1 VAGTKETPIKLPS
14 PDTRGKLSLEQAIS
28 KRRSVRIGAF
38 EDEEVQKALKL
49 EEQFKP
55 LYIIPIGLPV

>member
-1 VAGTKETPIKLPS
+1 VAETKETPIKLPS
-14 PDTRGKLSLEQAIS
+14 PVTHGKLSLEQAIS
-28 KRRSVRIGAF
+28 KRRPVRIGAF

-49 EEQFKP
+49 KEQFKP

>member
-1 VAGTKETPIKLPS
+1 MV
-14 PDTRGKLSLEQAIS
+14 
-28 KRRSVRIGAF
+28 GAF
-38 EDEEVQKALKL
+38 EDEDVQKALKL